1 MNRTT
6 TDPVDGVDRRS
17 VLAAGAAGLSLSL
30 SGCMDNVRSVVTGTT
45 DDQLSLS
52 IATVSQD
59 DNRQSPQIARHIE
72 GNLEAA
78 GIDAT
83 IDMRSQTEFLEMV
96 LIEQDY
102 DMFVGLHPGD
112 FDPDYLFEA
121 LHSTYA
127 DEPGWQNPYAYSTGR
142 NFVDDLLED
151 QRRADDEQERQE
163 ILTDLLE
170 EFVSEKPFEPI
181 CRPHEFRI
189 GRGDRF
195 DGWHDGH
202 FATQR
207 GYLGLEPTDSN
218 DDNEL
223 EALITDSRPTQNIN
237 PLMAENRERET
248 IIDLVYDSLGTVI
261 VEDDE
266 DGEDGVD
273 TDDHVVEYRVEP
285 WLAESWEWI
294 DDEDGTNTAH
304 VTLREDVTF
313 HTLEEDE
320 TGEPLTAEDVEF
332 TYQLLENTTLGQG
345 NTSPAPRYQGH
356 VSAVDV
362 DGIEI
367 ENEYEL
373 RIPFHTSTMVGERAF
388 TVPILPKHIWLEDE
402 LDERIG
408 SSDDLS
414 APKGEWGL
422 VTSSAIEPVGS
433 GPYQFADQ
441 SDQNSLTLERF
452 DDHFSIGS
460 DEEDLLEPIV
470 EELTFVADTGSAS
483 SVERIASG
491 GSDFTGTMLEAYAID
506 DVPDDDSLETM
517 PASSWTFYHL
527 GFNAGRVD
535 GPPFYDP
542 QFRSAICR
550 LVDKEFI
557 AEEFFFGYADPIAVP
572 VTDEWVPEAFEWDGV
587 DPETPFAGSDGE
599 VDVNGAISAF
609 ESIDSIDYRYDEDEE
624 ILRRN

>member
-6 TDPVDGVDRRS
+6 TDSVDGVDRRS
-17 VLAAGAAGLSLSL
+17 VLAAGAAGLSLSM
-30 SGCMDNVRSVVTGTT
+30 SGCIDSVRSVVTGTT

-52 IATVSQD
+52 IATVPQD
-59 DNRQSPQIARHIE
+59 DNREIVQIARHIE
-72 GNLEAA
+72 SNLQAV
-78 GIDAT
+78 GIDAD
-83 IDMRSQTEFLEMV
+83 IEMRSRTDFLEMV

-102 DMFVGLHPGD
+102 DMYVGLHPAD
-112 FDPDYLFEA
+112 FDPDFLFEA

-127 DEPGWQNPYAYSTGR
+127 SEAGWQNPFGYATGE
-142 NFVDDLLED
+142 NFFDELLED
-151 QRRADDEQERQE
+151 QRRANDEERQE
-163 ILTDLLE
+163 ILTELLE
-170 EFVSEKPFEPI
+170 MFVSEKPFEPI

-223 EALITDSRPTQNIN
+223 EVLITDSRPTQNIN

-248 IIDLVYDSLGTVI
+248 IIELLYDSLGTVI

-285 WLAESWEWI
+285 WLAEWEWET
-294 DDEDGTNTAH
+294 DEDGTNIAH

-313 HTLEEDE
+313 HNLESDDV
-320 TGEPLTAEDVEF
+320 GEPLTAEDVEF

-362 DGIEI
+362 NGIEI
-367 ENEYEL
+367 ENDYEL
-373 RIPFHTSTMVGERAF
+373 RIPFHTSQTVGERAL

-402 LDERIG
+402 LDERIE
-408 SSDDLS
+408 SSDDFS
-414 APKGEWGL
+414 APQGEWGL
-422 VTSSAIEPVGS
+422 VTSGAIEPVGS

-441 SDQNSLTLERF
+441 SDQSSLTLERF
-452 DDHFSIGS
+452 DNHFSVGS

-470 EELTFVADTGSAS
+470 EEITFTADTGSAS
-483 SVERIASG
+483 SIDRIESG
-491 GSDFTGTMLEAYAID
+491 GADFTGTMLEAYAID
-506 DVPDDDSLETM
+506 DVPDDDNIEAM

-527 GFNAGRVD
+527 GFNTGSA
-535 GPPFYDP
+535 PCHNP
-542 QFRSAICR
+542 QFRRAVAQLI
-550 LVDKEFI
+550 DK
-557 AEEFFFGYADPIAVP
+557 AYLTEEVFYDYADPIAVP
-572 VTDEWVPEAFEWDGV
+572 VTDEWVPEEYEWNGE
-587 DPETPFAGSDGE
+587 DPVTPFAGTDG
-599 VDVNGAISAF
+599 DVNVEGALSAF
-609 ESIDSIDYRYDEDEE
+609 ESIGYRYDAEEE